1 MIYYDMDSVIS
12 ILIPVLKKNSE
23 YIRNLIAYIQILL
36 DFQFEMMYKCI
47 AFVGTKVKG

>member
-36 DFQFEMMYKCI
+36 DFQFEMMYKYVTF
-47 AFVGTKVKG
+47 AWAKVKG